1 MFDAGVIPPGRAL
14 VTGVLDACAA
24 GAVALVFWANVG
36 VAGQSDTNPPTCTTA
51 NGGSIDCSL
60 EGPLRLA
67 QVGIFLAVLAALVT
81 WQLVRSR
88 RRARAAEAGQAGAPA
103 GV

>member
-1 MFDAGVIPPGRAL
+1 L
-14 VTGVLDACAA
+14 TGVLDVAVA

-60 EGPLRLA
+60 EGPLRVA
-67 QVGIFLAVLAALVT
+67 QAGLFLAVLAAMVT